1 MVSEQACK
9 ISHKWTQGC
18 NKRLARLISYVHHT
32 NDYRLHCHV
41 RNTAQHRRL
50 GLFQDSDFAGDLEDS
65 ESNSGGVWF
74 IFGSRTF
81 VPVSWMCKKQTS
93 VSHSST
99 EAEIISLDAGLR
111 MDGIPALTLWDS
123 VIEVF
128 HSSPNQTTKTFRWLK
143 PFSVR
148 TSAVFFLFT
157 SFFWFCLVQV
167 STTQFCSF
175 PSFLMAS
182 ANDATDVPISPSPV
196 SSSNMGSPNGSLPD
210 LEGVGGRSTST
221 MEGKI
226 EAMLT
231 KRHAQFEVHFAAL
244 ASIPM
249 LVIRKQCLVSEASIT
264 NDISKVEHVVGGL
277 AARVSANATP
287 KDADAVGKGKGKDAS
302 CADVRPRSE
311 RLQV

>member
-1 MVSEQACK
+1 
-9 ISHKWTQGC
+9 
-18 NKRLARLISYVHHT
+18 
-32 NDYRLHCHV
+32 
-41 RNTAQHRRL
+41 
-50 GLFQDSDFAGDLEDS
+50 
-65 ESNSGGVWF
+65 
-74 IFGSRTF
+74 
-81 VPVSWMCKKQTS
+81 MCKKQTS

-111 MDGIPALTLWDS
+111 VDGIPALTLWDS

-128 HSSPNQTTKTFRWLK
+128 HSSPNHTNKTFRWLK

-148 TSAVFFLFT
+148 TSTVFFPVHELY
-157 SFFWFCLVQV
+157 WFCLVQV

-182 ANDATDVPISPSPV
+182 ANDGTDVPVSPLPA

-210 LEGVGGRSTST
+210 LEEVGGRSTST
-221 MEGKI
+221 MEEKF

-231 KRHAQFEVHFAAL
+231 RRHAQFEVHFAAL

-249 LVIRKQCLVSEASIT
+249 LVQGFTRFENSILSLTQSVASIT
-264 NDISKVEHVVGGL
+264 NDISNVEHVVGGL

-287 KDADAVGKGKGKDAS
+287 MDVDAVGMGKGKDAS
-302 CADVRPRSE
+302 CADVPAT
-311 RLQV
+311 Q